1 MMGYSPRMIPR
12 LRATLAA
19 AVILLFGV
27 ETPAAE
33 KATRPWKVA
42 ILIGQSGPSEDQ
54 TVRGFREGLKKLGY
68 IERKNVI
75 IEINDLKGDRVA
87 LKSTAADLVKKKV
100 DLIFTSGTRTTQAAM
115 EATKEIPIVFRH
127 PADPVAMG
135 FVKSMKQ
142 PGGNVTGVAA
152 FSSETAE
159 KRLEILK
166 EFVPNLRRV
175 HVFYDSNNPF
185 AKQNFA
191 DAKTLAAKM
200 GLDVADHS
208 IKTTDELKSGLN
220 ALQKQE
226 GDAIF
231 EVSDDLIESQAELIF
246 DAARQKA
253 LPTIFEGA
261 DWAVNGAMISYGA
274 NYTLMGRQAAGL
286 VNKIFRGEKPRTLPA
301 ERAAKYDLV
310 INLRMANAIGVAIP
324 PATLKKA
331 DKVIR

>member
-1 MMGYSPRMIPR
+1 MGYSPRMTHKI
-12 LRATLAA
+12 RASLAA
-19 AVILLFGV
+19 ALILLFGSSA
-27 ETPAAE
+27 PAAE

-54 TVRGFREGLKKLGY
+54 TVKGFREGLKKLGY

-75 IEINDLKGDRVA
+75 IEINDLTGDRVA

-100 DLIFTSGTRTTQAAM
+100 DLILTSGTRTTQAAM

-152 FSSETAE
+152 FSSETTE

-185 AKQNFA
+185 AKENFA
-191 DAKTLAAKM
+191 LAKKLAAKV
-200 GLDVADHS
+200 GLDIADHS
-208 IKTTDELKSGLN
+208 IKTTDELKAGLN

-231 EVSDDLIESQAELIF
+231 EVSDDLVESQAELIF
-246 DAARQKA
+246 DMARQKA
-253 LPTIFEGA
+253 LPTFFEGA
-261 DWAVNGAMISYGA
+261 DWAVKGAMLSYGA
-274 NYTLMGRQAAGL
+274 NYQQMGRQAAAL
-286 VNKIFRGEKPRTLPA
+286 ADKIFRGQHPKNLPA
-301 ERAAKYDLV
+301 ERAAKYDLLV
-310 INLRMANAIGVAIP
+310 NLRMANAIGVAIP

>member
-1 MMGYSPRMIPR
+1 MGYSPRMTHKI
-12 LRATLAA
+12 RASLAA
-19 AVILLFGV
+19 ALILLFGSSA
-27 ETPAAE
+27 PAAE

-54 TVRGFREGLKKLGY
+54 TVKGFREGLKKLGY

-100 DLIFTSGTRTTQAAM
+100 DLILTSGTRTTQAAM

-152 FSSETAE
+152 FSSETTE

-185 AKQNFA
+185 AKENFA
-191 DAKTLAAKM
+191 LAKKLAAKV

-208 IKTTDELKSGLN
+208 IKTTDELKAGLN
-220 ALQKQE
+220 VLQKQE

-231 EVSDDLIESQAELIF
+231 EVSDDLVESQAELIF
-246 DAARQKA
+246 DMARQKA

-261 DWAVNGAMISYGA
+261 DWAVKGAMLSYGA
-274 NYTLMGRQAAGL
+274 NYQQMGRQAAAL
-286 VNKIFRGEKPRTLPA
+286 ADKIFRGQHPKTLPA
-301 ERAAKYDLV
+301 ERAAKYDLLV
-310 INLRMANAIGVAIP
+310 NLRMANAIGVAIP